1 MRLQVNRQ
9 LFNAWIKKLGALGCV
24 ECKKDFE
31 VRRRFYK
38 HFILSIECPYC
49 QNCLIEVE
57 DLCKAEDMNIGERE
71 LFEFE
76 KEVIY
81 KRFKKYTIQPR
92 VIRFTGINK
101 LSSLAY
107 DKVLLLDINLR
118 MKYNRKEIKR
128 VIYYGL
134 LDYLE
139 WEQRKAIFSNYW
151 RRKAY

>member
-1 MRLQVNRQ
+1 MKLQVTRQ
-9 LFNAWIKKLGALGCV
+9 LFNTWIKKLGALGCV
-24 ECKKDFE
+24 ECKRDFE

-38 HFILSIECPYC
+38 PFILSIECPYC

-76 KEVIY
+76 KEVIK
-81 KRFKKYTIQPR
+81 KRFKKFTIHPR

-107 DKVLLLDINLR
+107 DQVLFLDINLR

-139 WEQRKAIFSNYW
+139 WEQRKAIFKNYW
-151 RRKAY
+151 QRKAC